1 MVSMDCNASKN
12 AASFAKQHRTVI
24 RLLVRVTVDVE
35 AWRGHDCLEGQY
47 YHTLR

>member
-24 RLLVRVTVDVE
+24 LLLVLVTVDVE
-35 AWRGHDCLEGQY
+35 ADGEGM
-47 YHTLR
+47 TV